1 MTDEQ
6 IFAKVSTILQDQFD
20 LEADEIKLATDLRND
35 IESDSLD
42 IFELINQVEDEFD
55 VKLDNENGVDTVAE
69 LVAVIQKHLAA

>member
-6 IFAKVSTILQDQFD
+6 ILAKVSTILQDQFD
-20 LEADEIKLATDLRND
+20 LEASEISLTTDLRND

-55 VKLDNENGVDTVAE
+55 VKLDDENGVNTVAE